1 MIHKC
6 FGQSSLDRRVV
17 HGVASFPACWQ
28 RCPPARGSR
37 ALAEIADVE
46 RLWGSERVIGGATPW
61 RRYLRV
67 S

>member
-6 FGQSSLDRRVV
+6 FRQSSLNRRVV
-17 HGVASFPACWQ
+17 HGVASFPAWLS
-28 RCPPARGSR
+28 PARGSR